1 MIMRLARFLIRYVV
15 SSVLVL
21 LVYPFTNR
29 DFFQQTYNRCLLFF
43 SKIPSV
49 ELGDLLPELKASS
62 LDLALCRFSRSE
74 GNVSYGEILALCVVA
89 AHLKAKR
96 VFEIGTYNGWT
107 TLQLALN
114 TPEDANITTL
124 DLRKEDMRHVGLQL
138 EKHDMKYIDKAT
150 IGDQYKNTR
159 VEQKI
164 SQLYGDSATFD
175 FSPFYDSIDL
185 MFIDGSHHYEYVK
198 RDSEN
203 ALKMIRDGGVI
214 VWHDLLVWQGV
225 TDYLLELSKKL
236 KVFHIKDTSLVV
248 YRKKS

>member
-1 MIMRLARFLIRYVV
+1 MRLARFVIRYFI
-15 SSVLVL
+15 SSILVL

-29 DFFQQTYNRCLLFF
+29 SFFQETYNRCLLFF
-43 SKIPSV
+43 SRIPSV

-62 LDLALCRFSRSE
+62 LDLALCRFSRSD
-74 GNVSYGEILALCVVA
+74 GNVSYGEILALCIVA
-89 AHLKAKR
+89 SHLKAKR

-114 TPEDANITTL
+114 TPEDANIATL
-124 DLRKEDMRHVGLQL
+124 DLRKEDMQDVALQL
-138 EKHDMKYIDKAT
+138 EKHDVKYIDKLT

-159 VEQKI
+159 VEKKI

-185 MFIDGSHHYEYVK
+185 MFIDGSHHYAYVK
-198 RDSEN
+198 RDTEN
-203 ALKMIRDGGVI
+203 ALKMIREGGVI
-214 VWHDLLVWQGV
+214 IWHDFLVWQGV
-225 TDYLLELSKKL
+225 TDFLLELSKNL
-236 KVFHIKDTSLVV
+236 KVFHLKDTSLVV